1 MECLNDVRV
10 CEDVATLP
18 QSHIDLLES
27 RRIENHPGKDLSMAT
42 SVFWRNIDVQEYNA
56 SKLASMDSEMY
67 ECEAILKFPGRCTP
81 DITKFGTVDDTNFMK
96 TFKFKVGARVVL
108 ITNIDVTQSLYNG
121 SMGSILG
128 FTSSKTGKFDCIV
141 VSFDDPDAGEELKK
155 KLEGEALKFAEE
167 NGCPMFLRKQR
178 YTKKYKGR
186 YMEASV
192 TQFPLQ
198 LAWAFTCHKLQGT
211 TIPPGEDLI
220 VNGRNR
226 MPKSMGYVM
235 LSRCSEIENLFIHK
249 SFDFKKHLLCNPR
262 SLKAKQKLD
271 ERDIAPSFKDMEL
284 DIYFVNSGAKGLT
297 AHLEDLKKD
306 VYAMSA
312 KYCCIAE
319 TWIQNEKDALDF
331 SIGGYNLVDVS
342 AGDGKG
348 CCTYIKHN
356 EKCSNFLSINN
367 QHCQALTFQMDGNGP
382 QLTVVYLKSNA
393 PLGDMKDYFQQ
404 LFRRLPNNPKSHII
418 VGDFNFDAKKSNA
431 LSALFTK
438 DMGLRQLVQ
447 RPTHREGR
455 TIDHCYV
462 SSNMNCQIK
471 FINQYYSDHTSLCIK
486 LE

>member
-1 MECLNDVRV
+1 M
-10 CEDVATLP
+10 
-18 QSHIDLLES
+18 
-27 RRIENHPGKDLSMAT
+27 
-42 SVFWRNIDVQEYNA
+42 
-56 SKLASMDSEMY
+56 
-67 ECEAILKFPGRCTP
+67 
-81 DITKFGTVDDTNFMK
+81 
-96 TFKFKVGARVVL
+96 RVVL

-128 FTSSKTGKFDCIV
+128 FTSSNSGKIDCIV

-186 YMEASV
+186 YTEASV

-211 TIPPGEDLI
+211 TIPPGENLI
-220 VNGRNR
+220 VNGTNR

-235 LSRCSEIENLFIHK
+235 LSRCSKVENLFIHK
-249 SFDFKKHLLCNPR
+249 SFDLKKHLLCNPR

-284 DIYFVNSGAKGLT
+284 DVYFINAGTRGLT

-306 VYAMSA
+306 MYAMSA

-319 TWIQNEKDALDF
+319 TWIPSDRVAHDF
-331 SIGGYNLVDVS
+331 SIEGFNLVDVS
-342 AGDGKG
+342 AGEGKG
-348 CCTYIKHN
+348 SCAYIKTN
-356 EKCSNFLSINN
+356 EKFSNLLGINN
-367 QHCQALTFQMDGNGP
+367 EHCQALSFQMDGSGI
-382 QLTVVYLKSNA
+382 QLTVVYLKSKA
-393 PLGDMKDYFQQ
+393 PLGDMKVCFQQ
-404 LFRRLPNNPKSHII
+404 LFKKLPHKPKSHVI
-418 VGDFNFDAKKSNA
+418 VGDLNFDTKKSNP
-431 LSALFTK
+431 LFALFTK

-455 TIDHCYV
+455 TINHCYI
-462 SSNMNCQIK
+462 SPTINCQIK

-486 LE
+486 LK